1 MLAPR
6 KALVTTLSP
15 GALDMISEVEVITPL
30 AWLGKCDMAD
40 KPGAR
45 VGDGSLVK
53 FGAIVGLA
61 FIGGFGMLESDV

>member
-1 MLAPR
+1 VA
-6 KALVTTLSP
+6 TLSS
-15 GALDMISEVEVITPL
+15 GALDVISEVEVITPL
-30 AWLGKCDMAD
+30 AWVSKYDMAD

-61 FIGGFGMLESDV
+61 FIGGFGMSESDV